1 VARGKYYPL
10 KVQKIGCFCS
20 RKILYPFTN
29 NFSFCVENLRKS
41 YSLYNRRKVEVK
53 DMEYGYARA
62 STNESKQDIGRQ
74 KRELIAMGV
83 KEHNI
88 FWEYES
94 GSHEDREKLQRLLET
109 VKSGDTIA
117 CTEVSRLSRSTKQLC
132 EILEL
137 VEDRHLKLIVGGFI
151 VDCTGNEID
160 PMTMG
165 MLRMM
170 SVFAQ
175 MEREITIQ
183 RIKSGMQ
190 NAAAKGKHI
199 GRNKTTVDDIPA
211 VFFRYYP
218 QFAKGTINLSE
229 FSRLTNLCRNSI
241 YKYLKIV
248 ENQ

>member
-1 VARGKYYPL
+1 
-10 KVQKIGCFCS
+10 
-20 RKILYPFTN
+20 
-29 NFSFCVENLRKS
+29 
-41 YSLYNRRKVEVK
+41 
-53 DMEYGYARA
+53 MEYGYARA
-62 STNESKQDIGRQ
+62 STNETKQDIGRQ
-74 KRELIAMGV
+74 KRDLMALGI

-94 GSHEDREKLQRLLET
+94 GSHENREKLLQLLDT
-109 VKSGDTIA
+109 VKQGDTIA

-137 VEDRHLKLIVGGFI
+137 VQNRKLKLIVGGFV
-151 VDCTGNEID
+151 VDCTGSEID

-183 RIKSGMQ
+183 RIKSGLA
-190 NAAAKGKHI
+190 NAKAKGKTL
-199 GRNKTTVDDIPA
+199 GRRKTTIDDIPQ

-218 QFAKGTINLSE
+218 KFANSSINLSE
-229 FSRLTNLCRNSI
+229 FARLTNLSRNSV
-241 YKYLKIV
+241 YKYLSIV
-248 ENQ
+248 EEKPQKCK

>member
-1 VARGKYYPL
+1 
-10 KVQKIGCFCS
+10 
-20 RKILYPFTN
+20 
-29 NFSFCVENLRKS
+29 
-41 YSLYNRRKVEVK
+41 
-53 DMEYGYARA
+53 MEYGYARA
-62 STNESKQDIGRQ
+62 STNEDKQDIGRQ
-74 KRELIAMGV
+74 KRELLSMGI
-83 KEHNI
+83 KENNI

-94 GSHEDREKLQRLLET
+94 GSHENREKLQQLLET
-109 VKSGDTIA
+109 VKTGDTIA

-137 VEDRHLKLIVGGFI
+137 VEERHLKLIVGGFV
-151 VDCTGNEID
+151 VDCTGKEID

-183 RIKSGMQ
+183 RIKSGME
-190 NAAAKGKHI
+190 NAKAKGKHI
-199 GRNKTTVDDIPA
+199 GRYKTTENDIPA

-218 QFAKGTINLSE
+218 QYANGTINLSE
-229 FSRLTNLCRNSI
+229 FSRLTKLSRNSI

-248 ENQ
+248 EKT

>member
-1 VARGKYYPL
+1 MFF
-10 KVQKIGCFCS
+10 VQEINVT
-20 RKILYPFTN
+20 LLQTN
-29 NFSFCVENLRKS
+29 QTEGG
-41 YSLYNRRKVEVK
+41 K

-62 STNESKQDIGRQ
+62 STNEDRQDIGRQ
-74 KRELIAMGV
+74 KRDLSAMGIS
-83 KEHNI
+83 EHNI

-94 GSHEDREKLQRLLET
+94 GSHEDREKLQQLLGM

-117 CTEVSRLSRSTKQLC
+117 CTEVSRLSRSTNQLC

-137 VEDRHLKLIVGGFI
+137 VEERHLKLIVGGFI

-183 RIKSGMQ
+183 RIRSGME
-190 NAAAKGKHI
+190 NARAKGKHI

-211 VFFRYYP
+211 SFFRYYP
-218 QFAKGTINLSE
+218 QYANKNINLSE
-229 FSRLTNLCRNSI
+229 FARLANLSRNSI
-241 YKYLKIV
+241 YKYLRIV
-248 ENQ
+248 GSG

>member
-1 VARGKYYPL
+1 
-10 KVQKIGCFCS
+10 
-20 RKILYPFTN
+20 
-29 NFSFCVENLRKS
+29 
-41 YSLYNRRKVEVK
+41 
-53 DMEYGYARA
+53 MEYGYARA
-62 STNESKQDIGRQ
+62 STNEDKQDIGRQ
-74 KRELIAMGV
+74 KRELLSIGI

-94 GSHEDREKLQRLLET
+94 GSHENREKLQQLLET
-109 VKSGDTIA
+109 VKTGDTIA

-137 VEDRHLKLIVGGFI
+137 VEERHLKLIVGGFV
-151 VDCTGNEID
+151 VDCTGKEID

-183 RIKSGMQ
+183 RIKSGME
-190 NAAAKGKHI
+190 NAKAKGKHI
-199 GRNKTTVDDIPA
+199 GRYKTTENDIPA

-218 QFAKGTINLSE
+218 QYANGTINLSE
-229 FSRLTNLCRNSI
+229 FARLTKLSRNSI

-248 ENQ
+248 GNKQTSL

>member
-1 VARGKYYPL
+1 
-10 KVQKIGCFCS
+10 
-20 RKILYPFTN
+20 
-29 NFSFCVENLRKS
+29 
-41 YSLYNRRKVEVK
+41 
-53 DMEYGYARA
+53 
-62 STNESKQDIGRQ
+62 
-74 KRELIAMGV
+74 
-83 KEHNI
+83 
-88 FWEYES
+88 
-94 GSHEDREKLQRLLET
+94 
-109 VKSGDTIA
+109 
-117 CTEVSRLSRSTKQLC
+117 
-132 EILEL
+132 
-137 VEDRHLKLIVGGFI
+137 
-151 VDCTGNEID
+151 
-160 PMTMG
+160 MTMG

-190 NAAAKGKHI
+190 NAKAKGKSI
-199 GRNKTTVDDIPA
+199 GRKKTTADDIPA

>member
-1 VARGKYYPL
+1 
-10 KVQKIGCFCS
+10 
-20 RKILYPFTN
+20 
-29 NFSFCVENLRKS
+29 
-41 YSLYNRRKVEVK
+41 
-53 DMEYGYARA
+53 MEYGYARA
-62 STNESKQDIGRQ
+62 STNEDKQDIGRQ
-74 KRELIAMGV
+74 KRELLSMGI
-83 KEHNI
+83 KENNI

-94 GSHEDREKLQRLLET
+94 GSHENREKLQQLLET
-109 VKSGDTIA
+109 VKTGDTIA

-137 VEDRHLKLIVGGFI
+137 VEERHLKLIVGGFV
-151 VDCTGNEID
+151 VDCTGKEID

-183 RIKSGMQ
+183 RIKSGME
-190 NAAAKGKHI
+190 NAKAKGKHI
-199 GRNKTTVDDIPA
+199 GRYKTTENDIPA

-218 QFAKGTINLSE
+218 QYANGTINLSE
-229 FSRLTNLCRNSI
+229 FSRLTKLSRNSI

-248 ENQ
+248 GNKKTPL

>member
-1 VARGKYYPL
+1 
-10 KVQKIGCFCS
+10 
-20 RKILYPFTN
+20 
-29 NFSFCVENLRKS
+29 
-41 YSLYNRRKVEVK
+41 
-53 DMEYGYARA
+53 MEYGYARA
-62 STNESKQDIGRQ
+62 STNEDKQDIGRQ
-74 KRELIAMGV
+74 KRELLSMGI
-83 KEHNI
+83 KENNI

-94 GSHEDREKLQRLLET
+94 GSHENREKLQQLLET
-109 VKSGDTIA
+109 VKTGDTIA

-137 VEDRHLKLIVGGFI
+137 VEERHLKLIVGGFV
-151 VDCTGNEID
+151 VDCTGKEID

-183 RIKSGMQ
+183 RIKSGME
-190 NAAAKGKHI
+190 NAKAKGKHI
-199 GRNKTTVDDIPA
+199 GRYKTTENDIPA

-218 QFAKGTINLSE
+218 QYANGTINLSE
-229 FSRLTNLCRNSI
+229 FSRLTKLSRNSI

-248 ENQ
+248 EKK

>member
-1 VARGKYYPL
+1 
-10 KVQKIGCFCS
+10 
-20 RKILYPFTN
+20 
-29 NFSFCVENLRKS
+29 
-41 YSLYNRRKVEVK
+41 
-53 DMEYGYARA
+53 MEYGYARA
-62 STNESKQDIGRQ
+62 STNEDKQDIGRQ
-74 KRELIAMGV
+74 KRDLVAMGI

-94 GSHEDREKLQRLLET
+94 GSHEDREKLQQLLAT

-132 EILEL
+132 EILEMI
-137 VEDRHLKLIVGGFI
+137 EDRKLKLIVGGFI

-183 RIKSGMQ
+183 RIKSGME
-190 NAAAKGKHI
+190 NARAKGKHI
-199 GRNKTTVDDIPA
+199 GRYKTTVEDIPA
-211 VFFRYYP
+211 SFFRYYP
-218 QFAKGTINLSE
+218 KFSNGGINLSE
-229 FSRLTNLCRNSI
+229 FARLTGLSRNSV
-241 YKYLKIV
+241 YKYLRII
-248 ENQ
+248 EQQ